1 MTMARVEAGQVTSVG
16 LPETGVLA
24 DGSTVSNYHLLDT
37 ETLEQEGWRE
47 VIDQPPAFD
56 AATEELTHEGYEVV
70 DNTVRVK
77 YSKHPKPPPPEP
89 PVDPEVAR
97 QKFRDAVN
105 AATTLAALKAA
116 ILGNEATENPGA
128 APDLGRKP

>member
-1 MTMARVEAGQVTSVG
+1 MSMMRVVG
-16 LPETGVLA
+16 GEITEYSLPPVGTLS
-24 DGSTVSNYHLLDT
+24 DGRTVSNYHLLDE
-37 ETLEQEGWRE
+37 ETLAEEGWRDVVDE
-47 VIDQPPAFD
+47 QPVYD
-56 AATEELTHEGYEVV
+56 DTTHDLIHDGYEVV

-77 YSKHPKPPPPEP
+77 YRTEQKPPPPEP
-89 PVDPEVAR
+89 EPDPEIAR

-116 ILGNEATENPGA
+116 ILGNEATDTPGA